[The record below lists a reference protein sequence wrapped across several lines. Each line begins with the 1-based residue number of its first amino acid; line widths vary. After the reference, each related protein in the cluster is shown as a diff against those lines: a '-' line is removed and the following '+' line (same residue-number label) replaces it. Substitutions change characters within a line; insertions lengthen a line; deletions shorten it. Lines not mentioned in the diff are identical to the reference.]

1 MSIIN
6 SVHLRRAFGMHVS
19 GDEMKEIAKKYP
31 NGNVKNADKNLKR
44 DVKRIAN
51 TINSTHKSKCHE
63 MARFLTSIKGTCYYT
78 SFVQKSLDNYAIK
91 HGRNIESRTIN
102 KNFSNH
108 EVLNNNSNKNIGQS
122 SQSHIY
128 EHRFNKKNHS
138 NENEYANVFSN
149 SSNNSEYATVSS
161 NNSNNS
167 EYATVSSNNSN
178 ENEYANVFSNNSN
191 ENEYVNVF
199 SNNAKS
205 AIRRYTGCEYS
216 ELNNALR
223 NSLPING
230 SMQEIIDGLNEM
242 FSKNP
247 NFGSVLRTY
256 RGVPHKTNLSDL
268 KEGEVCTVKGYLS
281 TTRDKNI
288 ANGFKGV
295 SGGELNVIFGENHCD
310 ISKYS
315 HFANEEEELYPH
327 GVKMRKLFQYDLGDV
342 HINILEELVEN
353 SVSIRRVKSALDV
366 PKVNQHTFLRKSGRL

>member
-19 GDEMKEIAKKYP
+19 GDEMKEISKKYP

-51 TINSTHKSKCHE
+51 TINSTNKSKCHE

-102 KNFSNH
+102 KNFNNH
-108 EVLNNNSNKNIGQS
+108 EELNNNANKNIGQS
-122 SQSHIY
+122 RQSHIS

-138 NENEYANVFSN
+138 NEHEYANIFSNSSNESEYTTVSSNSSNEHEYANVFSKK
-149 SSNNSEYATVSS
+149 
-161 NNSNNS
+161 
-167 EYATVSSNNSN
+167 
-178 ENEYANVFSNNSN
+178 
-191 ENEYVNVF
+191 
-199 SNNAKS
+199 AKS
-205 AIRRYTGCEYS
+205 AIQLYTGCEYRQ
-216 ELNNALR
+216 LNDALR
-223 NSLPING
+223 NSLPLNG
-230 SMQEIIDGLNEM
+230 TMQEIIEGLNEV

-281 TTRDKNI
+281 TSRNKDI
-288 ANGFKGV
+288 ANGFKGER
-295 SGGELNVIFGENHCD
+295 GEELNLIFGRSHCD
-310 ISKYS
+310 MSKYS
-315 HFANEEEELYPH
+315 EFPNEEEELYPH
-327 GVKMRKLFQYDLGDV
+327 GVKMRKLFQYNLGGV
-342 HINILEELVEN
+342 HINILEELNE
-353 SVSIRRVKSALDV
+353 SPVSIRRVTSALDIA
-366 PKVNQHTFLRKSGRL
+366 KVNQHSFSRKSGCL

>member
-1 MSIIN
+1 
-6 SVHLRRAFGMHVS
+6 MHVS

-44 DVKRIAN
+44 DVKRIAK

-78 SFVQKSLDNYAIK
+78 YFVKKSLDIYAIK

-138 NENEYANVFSN
+138 NENEYANVL
-149 SSNNSEYATVSS
+149 
-161 NNSNNS
+161 
-167 EYATVSSNNSN
+167 
-178 ENEYANVFSNNSN
+178 
-191 ENEYVNVF
+191 

-205 AIRRYTGCEYS
+205 AIFRYTGWEYS

-230 SMQEIIDGLNEM
+230 TMQEIIDGLNEM

-256 RGVPHKTNLSDL
+256 RGVSHKTNLSDL

-281 TTRDKNI
+281 TSRNKKV

-295 SGGELNVIFGENHCD
+295 SGGELNFIFGRSHCD

-315 HFANEEEELYPH
+315 LFANEEEELYPH

-342 HINILEELVEN
+342 HINILEESVEN

-366 PKVNQHTFLRKSGRL
+366 AKVNRHTFLRKSGRL